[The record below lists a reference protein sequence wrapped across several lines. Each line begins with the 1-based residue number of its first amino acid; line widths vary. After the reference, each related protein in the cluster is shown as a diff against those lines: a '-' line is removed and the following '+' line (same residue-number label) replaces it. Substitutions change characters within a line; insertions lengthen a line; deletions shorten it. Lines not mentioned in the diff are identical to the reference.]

1 MLENPDHFVFTE
13 HFCVCKR
20 VLTLMKSLVTVH
32 VDASINSTAWI
43 VLAHANRVHIMEW
56 TVRMIRQY

>member
-1 MLENPDHFVFTE
+1 MLENSDHYVFTE

-43 VLAHANRVHIMEW
+43 VLALANRVHIME
-56 TVRMIRQY
+56 